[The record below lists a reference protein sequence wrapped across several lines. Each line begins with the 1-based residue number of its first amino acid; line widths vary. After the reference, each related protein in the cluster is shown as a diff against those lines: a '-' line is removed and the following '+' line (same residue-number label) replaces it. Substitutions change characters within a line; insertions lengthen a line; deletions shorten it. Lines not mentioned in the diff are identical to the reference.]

1 MRNDFT
7 SVIVERARYGRSRVH
22 PKGARVD
29 VLRSLKS
36 IDLGD
41 LLHVDDDDS
50 ALGADATHQSMNA
63 PWRHNRKE
71 KRIHLAPL
79 RRYLRAQVGRP
90 WNDVYSDVCHTFQGV
105 VSNGD
110 RLTNYIDWD
119 VELNVRVRTDDGE
132 LITERGYSLG
142 GNALFVHPET
152 GILTLSPTSPRRRW
166 KNKPRFEMVTIDND
180 HKLVNVD
187 GLWFV
192 VTLATIPGEEVSER
206 PFDVVLGRAVF
217 AADVKYAWGN
227 EFYRSWG
234 PGLYACHKRQANSR
248 EIRRLVKGLVDENGA
263 ENGDKGKS
271 KNKFERKAQYYR
283 PQGRR

>member
-22 PKGARVD
+22 PKTARFGAG
-29 VLRSLKS
+29 LCLNL
-36 IDLGD
+36 DLGLD
-41 LLHVDDDDS
+41 LDQ
-50 ALGADATHQSMNA
+50 GQDATHQSMNA

-79 RRYLRAQVGRP
+79 RRFLRAQVGRP
-90 WNDVYSDVCHTFQGV
+90 WNDVYSDVCHTFKGV

-119 VELNVRVRTDDGE
+119 VELNVRVRDSDGE
-132 LITERGYSLG
+132 LITERGYSVG
-142 GNALFVHPET
+142 GNTLYVHPES
-152 GILTLSPTSPRRRW
+152 GILTLSPTSARRRW
-166 KNKPRFEMVTIDND
+166 KNKPRFESVVIDSE
-180 HKLVNVD
+180 HKLVNID

-192 VTLATIPGEEVSER
+192 VTLATIPGVEVSER

-217 AADVKYAWGN
+217 ADDIKYAWGN

-234 PGLYACHKRQANSR
+234 PGLYACSKRQANSR
-248 EIRRLVKGLVDENGA
+248 EIRRLVKSDSSSQGDQSSEKAGA
-263 ENGDKGKS
+263 KG
-271 KNKFERKAQYYR
+271 NKKKFKVQCYR
-283 PQGRR
+283 PQGCR

>member
-22 PKGARVD
+22 PKGARF
-29 VLRSLKS
+29 SLKS
-36 IDLGD
+36 LSGPT
-41 LLHVDDDDS
+41 LDDDAGSLDFDDS
-50 ALGADATHQSMNA
+50 DIHQSMNA

-119 VELNVRVRTDDGE
+119 VELNVRVRTCDGE

>member
-22 PKGARVD
+22 AKAARFNAG
-29 VLRSLKS
+29 LGLSLNQDS
-36 IDLGD
+36 DSDLDDLGQ
-41 LLHVDDDDS
+41 
-50 ALGADATHQSMNA
+50 DATHQSMNA

-132 LITERGYSLG
+132 LITERGYSVG
-142 GNALFVHPET
+142 GNTLYVHPET
-152 GILTLSPTSPRRRW
+152 GILTLSPTTPRRRW
-166 KNKPRFEMVTIDND
+166 KNKPRFEMVAIDNE

-192 VTLATIPGEEVSER
+192 VTLATIPGVEVSER
-206 PFDVVLGRAVF
+206 PFDVVLGQAVF
-217 AADVKYAWGN
+217 ADDIKYAWGN

-248 EIRRLVKGLVDENGA
+248 EIRRLVKSDSSGS
-263 ENGDKGKS
+263 GDTSGSAKK
-271 KNKFERKAQYYR
+271 KFKAQCYR

>member
-22 PKGARVD
+22 PKAARFPLNS
-29 VLRSLKS
+29 LRGLM
-36 IDLGD
+36 L
-41 LLHVDDDDS
+41 DDDS
-50 ALGADATHQSMNA
+50 DSLDFNESDTHQSMNA

-119 VELNVRVRTDDGE
+119 VELNVRVRESDGE

-142 GNALFVHPET
+142 GNTLYVHPET
-152 GILTLSPTSPRRRW
+152 GILTLSPTKPRRRW

-180 HKLVNVD
+180 HKLVNID

-192 VTLATIPGEEVSER
+192 VTLATIPGDEVSER

-217 AADVKYAWGN
+217 ADDIKYAWGN

-248 EIRRLVKGLVDENGA
+248 EIRRLVKDQVDENGD
-263 ENGDKGKS
+263 ERKNKDKS
-271 KNKFERKAQYYR
+271 KSERKSQCYR